1 MIDLISVNTIT
12 EIQSYEHVQKPS
24 VVLKRKLKNEP
35 VSPSSESDCSTQN
48 QLSPSSDYE
57 YTDNVSSGSSSFDLV
72 QADEGKKQFPD
83 DQKQKI
89 WLDLPY
95 TKHDMISSKIEDFNE
110 IITQLDPLRQH
121 VAKEIRRKGKNKL
134 AARNCRKRKIDAID
148 RLDVG
153 VGELEREKQFLLD
166 ERLQL
171 QLEREEIV
179 RKTQFLYEHIF
190 KNLRDERGLPYSQDN
205 YALTYTADGSVY
217 LVRTKSKD
225 VESIKSR

>member
-1 MIDLISVNTIT
+1 
-12 EIQSYEHVQKPS
+12 
-24 VVLKRKLKNEP
+24 
-35 VSPSSESDCSTQN
+35 
-48 QLSPSSDYE
+48 
-57 YTDNVSSGSSSFDLV
+57 
-72 QADEGKKQFPD
+72 
-83 DQKQKI
+83 
-89 WLDLPY
+89 
-95 TKHDMISSKIEDFNE
+95 MISSKIEDFNE